1 VANLAVLGYNAKISY
16 SGRGPLEAASMGIHL
31 EYDDVAFRCN
41 LVSIGGENDIF
52 MEDYSAGHIGS
63 EEAAE
68 LIHNIEQKLGR
79 EGLHFYPGVSYR
91 HLLVWNNGPLA
102 VELIPPHDIV
112 GQKIAEYRPKG
123 ERAVEIEDL
132 MNRAKNVLKDHEV
145 NIKRA
150 KSSKNIA
157 NAIWLWGQGGKP
169 SMEPIT
175 KKYGIRGAIISAVDL
190 LKGIGIY
197 AGLDVINVPGATG
210 YIDTNYYGKA
220 NYALEALQ
228 EREFV
233 FVHIE
238 APDEMGHAGNIEGK
252 IQAIEAFDEK
262 VVGTI
267 LNGLPSSVSY
277 RILVLSDH
285 PTPISKKTH
294 ASDPSPFAVYSS
306 DGSNLKNAYSF
317 CEKAALNSG
326 MLVSPGYRLI
336 EKFLRDWSGFIE
348 TQHL

>member
-1 VANLAVLGYNAKISY
+1 
-16 SGRGPLEAASMGIHL
+16 
-31 EYDDVAFRCN
+31 
-41 LVSIGGENDIF
+41 
-52 MEDYSAGHIGS
+52 
-63 EEAAE
+63 
-68 LIHNIEQKLGR
+68 
-79 EGLHFYPGVSYR
+79 
-91 HLLVWNNGPLA
+91 
-102 VELIPPHDIV
+102 
-112 GQKIAEYRPKG
+112 
-123 ERAVEIEDL
+123 
-132 MNRAKNVLKDHEV
+132 
-145 NIKRA
+145 
-150 KSSKNIA
+150 
-157 NAIWLWGQGGKP
+157 
-169 SMEPIT
+169 MEPIT

-326 MLVSPGYRLI
+326 LLVSPGYRLI